1 MHVRSQLHRH
11 RVRFMPETTTQSGA
25 VTPWQDGQRT
35 PVTPKSSTPISAA
48 SIQAILSQ

>member
-1 MHVRSQLHRH
+1 
-11 RVRFMPETTTQSGA
+11 MPETTTQSGA

-48 SIQAILSQ
+48 SIQAILAQ